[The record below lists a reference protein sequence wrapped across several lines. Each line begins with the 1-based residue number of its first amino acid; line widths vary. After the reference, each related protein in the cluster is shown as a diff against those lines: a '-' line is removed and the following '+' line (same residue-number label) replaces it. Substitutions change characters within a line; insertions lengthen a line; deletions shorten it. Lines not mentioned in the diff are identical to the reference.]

1 MTLID
6 SCRAFAPEFICLNG
20 DILLYLLP
28 SAALA
33 VVIRAL
39 ARSHPFFFLFTVLG
53 TISHELAHFVVGL
66 VTGAR
71 PASFTVIPRRVGQH
85 WELGSVML
93 TRVRWYNAAPAAL
106 APLLVILLPL
116 AVASWRTGP
125 GWDFQPT
132 DVAIAFAL
140 APQFLSFWPSGGDW
154 RIAAR
159 SWPFLIIIA
168 GLTYLST
175 LM

>member
-6 SCRAFAPEFICLNG
+6 SCRAFAPDILCRNG
-20 DILLYLLP
+20 DIFLYLLP

-33 VVIRAL
+33 LVIRAL

-53 TISHELAHFVVGL
+53 TICHELAHFLAGL
-66 VTGAR
+66 LTGAR

-116 AVASWRTGP
+116 AVASWRTRP
-125 GWDFQPT
+125 GWTFQAV
-132 DVAIAFAL
+132 DLAIAFAL

-154 RIAAR
+154 KLAAR
-159 SWPFLIIIA
+159 SWPYLVIIA

-175 LM
+175 LI

>member
-6 SCRAFAPEFICLNG
+6 SCRALAPEAICGNG

-33 VVIRAL
+33 LVIRIL
-39 ARSHPFFFLFTVLG
+39 ARTHPFFFLFTVLG

-106 APLLVILLPL
+106 APLLVILLPF
-116 AVASWRTGP
+116 AVASWRTRP
-125 GWDFQPT
+125 GWSFQPT
-132 DVAIAFAL
+132 DLAIAFAL
-140 APQFLSFWPSGGDW
+140 APQLLSFWPSGGDW
-154 RIAAR
+154 RLAAH
-159 SWPFLIIIA
+159 SWPCVIIVAA
-168 GLTYLST
+168 GIYLST
-175 LM
+175 LV

>member
-6 SCRAFAPEFICLNG
+6 SCRTFAPDFICRNG

-33 VVIRAL
+33 IIIRAL

-53 TISHELAHFVVGL
+53 TVSHELAHFVVGL

-71 PASFTVIPRRVGQH
+71 PASFTVIPRRAGTH

-93 TRVRWYNAAPAAL
+93 TRVRWYNAGPAAL
-106 APLLVILLPL
+106 APLLVILLPI
-116 AVASWRTGP
+116 AVANWRTQP
-125 GWDFQPT
+125 GWAFQPI
-132 DVAIAFAL
+132 DLAIAFAL

-154 RIAAR
+154 RLAAR
-159 SWPFLIIIA
+159 SWPYLIIIA
-168 GLTYLST
+168 AVTYLAT
-175 LM
+175 LL